1 MQAFGQHRV
10 NPPLQD
16 CSTNGGLVTRRF
28 SNCVHSAIWLAQGSG
43 VDIGQ
48 KFVGVVA
55 VFMSVDVVIVVVVVV
70 IICVVMVIS
79 VVGLPQYPPNGFKKP
94 KFHVKPPN
102 LKGLI

>member
-1 MQAFGQHRV
+1 M
-10 NPPLQD
+10 
-16 CSTNGGLVTRRF
+16 
-28 SNCVHSAIWLAQGSG
+28 AQGSG

-55 VFMSVDVVIVVVVVV
+55 VFMSVDVVIVVVVV
-70 IICVVMVIS
+70 ITVVVVVIS